1 MISFEISRHQ
11 CLSVPH
17 LEARLH
23 VWRDLPLGDDED
35 LAAAALAAAQRRG
48 VREVE
53 DAVLARRGVADL
65 ARHAGHEQLLG
76 RGVQREHLVAD
87 PQLLDV
93 VGVLLVEVPGQGV
106 DEEGLGDPVV
116 ELATKVIRRFPKI
129 SQSRR
134 WPLLFNTLCETFNQG
149 KALAGKL
156 AGTFFRD

>member
-11 CLSVPH
+11 CVSVPH

-35 LAAAALAAAQRRG
+35 LAAAALAAAERRG

-76 RGVQREHLVAD
+76 RGVQREHLVAN

-106 DEEGLGDPVV
+106 DEVGLGDPVV
-116 ELATKVIRRFPKI
+116 ELETKVFRRFPKI
-129 SQSRR
+129 SQS
-134 WPLLFNTLCETFNQG
+134 WE
-149 KALAGKL
+149 KAL
-156 AGTFFRD
+156 TI